1 MSGDGGLRPRMFQ
14 YSNQSLYQSGGY
26 FGSGLK
32 KYRNMGADSPN
43 DSVKVA
49 AGFMPQGYKSK
60 YQFFGKKGFGFQA
73 PFDDYHGSKI
83 RN

>member
-14 YSNQSLYQSGGY
+14 YSSQSLYQSGGY

-32 KYRNMGADSPN
+32 KYRNMGS
-43 DSVKVA
+43 
-49 AGFMPQGYKSK
+49 GFMPQGYKSK

-73 PFDDYHGSKI
+73 PFDDYHRSKI

>member
-1 MSGDGGLRPRMFQ
+1 
-14 YSNQSLYQSGGY
+14 
-26 FGSGLK
+26 
-32 KYRNMGADSPN
+32 
-43 DSVKVA
+43 VKVA
-49 AGFMPQGYKSK
+49 TGFMPQGYKSK